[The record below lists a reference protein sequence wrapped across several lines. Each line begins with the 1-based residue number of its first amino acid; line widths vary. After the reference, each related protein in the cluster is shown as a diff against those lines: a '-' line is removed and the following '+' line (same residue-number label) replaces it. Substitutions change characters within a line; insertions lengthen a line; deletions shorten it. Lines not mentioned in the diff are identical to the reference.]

1 MPQPLRVVLDSNV
14 FSPDHFPTLG
24 TSRFLELVKSRRLVP
39 VFPAVMMEETLRAYR
54 GRSRGQ
60 LLDEWL
66 PFILQTRA
74 RFCVEL
80 PEIWRRELVLR
91 KGSGASEYLA
101 QLHQRNLVQ
110 VLRTLP
116 ADGSSSLM
124 AQALPDWLRDDEKRQ
139 VIRQRTLA
147 LRKLPLPKDARPLD
161 ETLPQLQSA
170 AADRLLAF
178 VTPHRGVAR
187 DLLARWRLSKQDYPF
202 FTQAVDDLVFQPM
215 LPLRDHS
222 AAVDH
227 NARPDLEILIHLVRA
242 DALVT
247 NESRF
252 MARAF
257 DEIWKPKGK
266 LRFTSAEFA
275 AFLTRL

>member
-14 FSPDHFPTLG
+14 FSRDHFPTLAK
-24 TSRFLELVKSRRLVP
+24 SRFLELVKNRRLVP

-54 GRSRGQ
+54 GQSRGQ
-60 LLDEWL
+60 LLEEWL
-66 PFILQTRA
+66 PFILETRA

-91 KGSGASEYLA
+91 KGTGASEYLA
-101 QLHQRNLVQ
+101 RPHQRNLVQ
-110 VLRTLP
+110 ILKTLP
-116 ADGSSSLM
+116 VDGSSSLISEV
-124 AQALPDWLRDDEKRQ
+124 LPVWLRGDETRKQ
-139 VIRQRTLA
+139 IRSAIVA
-147 LRKLPLPKDARPLD
+147 LRKRPLPKDARPLD
-161 ETLPQLQSA
+161 QTVPQLQSA
-170 AADRLLAF
+170 AARRLLAF
-178 VTPHRGVAR
+178 VTPHKGVAH
-187 DLLARWRLSKQDYPF
+187 DLLTRWQLRKQSYPF

-215 LPLRDHS
+215 LPLLDHS
-222 AAVDH
+222 ATVDH
-227 NARPDLEILIHLVRA
+227 NARPDLEIIIHLVRA

-257 DEIWKPKGK
+257 DEIWKPRGR
-266 LRFTSAEFA
+266 LRFTSTEFA